1 MPKGTITAR
10 KFRQYQAQLKVI
22 FKILGGSLYGLIF
35 FAEFKLLLNLLNSET
50 KRPHERTDFVAPG
63 YSDY

>member
-10 KFRQYQAQLKVI
+10 KFRQYQAQLKVL

-35 FAEFKLLLNLLNSET
+35 FAEFKLPLNLNSET